1 MIHPFSRLRRIAAGL
16 LALLMLTMLLG
27 SCSSVVSKPIEPSEQ
42 DIKVVATCEGYDIYY
57 EEFRYVALS
66 FRDQFVSRYGKDI
79 WTDAEKTAKY
89 LPLLKEKITESL
101 TVNYAILS
109 LCDNYNI
116 DYQDKKIQEAVQD
129 MIDETVVEIGGRDN
143 YIEMLAAM
151 YMTDHFVRFTLA
163 TDMCETELVYVLKDL
178 GLVIDNEKDFLPY
191 ALKDENFC
199 ATYHVFIGN
208 DPGDDIEANRAKAQE
223 VADKVLNGADIKQ
236 IIGSSVN
243 EDVGS
248 SGIPYHF
255 THNEYDKPYEE
266 AAFALEIG
274 ECSGV
279 VECENGF
286 YIIQRQPLS
295 ESYIV
300 NNVSTLWQR
309 YQYAEVE
316 ALIDEQQS
324 RLVVEWND
332 YGNELLEDLL
342 NLK

>member
-1 MIHPFSRLRRIAAGL
+1 MTHPFSRPCRIIL
-16 LALLMLTMLLG
+16 MLLMLTLLISG
-27 SCSSVVSKPIEPSEQ
+27 CSSVVSKPIEPSEQ

-66 FRDQFVSRYGKDI
+66 FRDQFISRYGSDV
-79 WTDAEKTAKY
+79 WTDPEKTAKY

-109 LCDNYNI
+109 LCETYKI
-116 DYQDKKIQEAVQD
+116 DYEDKKIQEHVQD
-129 MIDETVVEIGGRDN
+129 MIDETVTEMGGRDN
-143 YIEMLAAM
+143 YIQMLSEL

-163 TDMCETELVYVLKDL
+163 TDQCETELVYVLKDL

-199 ATYHVFIGN
+199 ATYHVFICN
-208 DPGDDIEANRAKAQE
+208 DPGEDIEANRAKAQE
-223 VADKVLNGADIKQ
+223 VADKVRGGADIKQ

-243 EDVGS
+243 DDIGT

-266 AAFALEIG
+266 AAFALSIG

-279 VECENGF
+279 VECDDGF

-300 NNVSTLWQR
+300 NNVTVLWQR

-332 YGNELLEDLL
+332 YGNELLQNLL
-342 NLK
+342 TLS

>member
-1 MIHPFSRLRRIAAGL
+1 MIRSFYGLRRAIAL
-16 LALLMLTMLLG
+16 LLTLLMLTVLLG
-27 SCSSVVSKPIEPSEQ
+27 SCSSAVSKPIEPSEQ
-42 DIKVVATCEGYDIYY
+42 DIKVVATCEGYDVYY

-79 WTDAEKTAKY
+79 WTDPEKTAKY
-89 LPLLKEKITESL
+89 LPMLQKKITESL
-101 TVNYAILS
+101 TVNYAIIS

-116 DYQDKKIQEAVQD
+116 DYQDKKIQEAVQE
-129 MIDETVVEIGGRDN
+129 MIDETVTEIGGRDN
-143 YIEMLAAM
+143 YIQLLDEM

-163 TDMCETELVYVLKDL
+163 TDMCETELVYVLNDL
-178 GLVIDNEKDFLPY
+178 GLVIDNEKDFLAY
-191 ALKDENFC
+191 ALDGESFC

-208 DPGDDIEANRAKAQE
+208 DPGDDIEANRQKAQE
-223 VADKVLNGADIKQ
+223 VADRVHSGEDIKH

-279 VECENGF
+279 VECDNGF

-300 NNVSTLWQR
+300 NNVKTLWQR

-332 YGNELLEDLL
+332 YGKQLLEDLL

>member
-1 MIHPFSRLRRIAAGL
+1 MLHPFSRLYRATAGL
-16 LALLMLTMLLG
+16 LALLMLTVLMV

-42 DIKVVATCEGYDIYY
+42 DIKVVAVCEGYDVYY

-66 FRDQFVSRYGKDI
+66 FRDQFVSRYGKDV
-79 WTDAEKTAKY
+79 WTDPEKIAKY
-89 LPLLKEKITESL
+89 LPMLQQKITESL

-109 LCDNYNI
+109 LCENYNI
-116 DYQDKKIQEAVQD
+116 DYEDKNIQEAVQET
-129 MIDETVVEIGGRDN
+129 IDETVTEMGGRDN
-143 YIEMLAAM
+143 YIQMLEEM

-163 TDMCETELVYVLKDL
+163 TDLCETELVYVLKDL
-178 GLVIDNEKDFLPY
+178 GLVYGNEKDFLAY
-191 ALKDENFC
+191 ALDDENMC

-208 DPGDDIEANRAKAQE
+208 DAGEDIEENRKKAQE
-223 VADKVLNGADIKQ
+223 VAAKVHSGTDIKQ
-236 IIGSSVN
+236 LIGSSVN
-243 EDVGS
+243 DDIGA

-255 THNEYDKPYEE
+255 MHNEYDKPYEE

-279 VECENGF
+279 VECDNGF
-286 YIIQRQPLS
+286 YVIQRQPLS
-295 ESYIV
+295 ESYIA
-300 NNVSTLWQR
+300 NNVTTLWQR

-332 YGNELLEDLL
+332 YGKQLLEDLL

>member
-1 MIHPFSRLRRIAAGL
+1 MIRSFSGLLRTVAGL
-16 LALLMLTMLLG
+16 LALLTLTLSLG

-42 DIKVVATCEGYDIYY
+42 DIKVVATCEGYDVYY

-66 FRDQFVSRYGKDI
+66 FRDQFASLYGEDI
-79 WTDAEKTAKY
+79 WTDPEKTAKY
-89 LPLLKEKITESL
+89 LPMLKDKISESL
-101 TVNYAILS
+101 TVNYAILTLS
-109 LCDNYNI
+109 DNYNI
-116 DYQDKKIQEAVQD
+116 DYQDDAIQDAVQD
-129 MIDETVVEIGGRDN
+129 MIDETVVEMGGRDN
-143 YIEMLAAM
+143 YIRMLEEM

-163 TDMCETELVYVLKDL
+163 TDMCETELVYLLKDL
-178 GLVIDNEKDFLPY
+178 GLVIDNEKDFLAY
-191 ALKDENFC
+191 ALDGESFC

-208 DPGDDIEANRAKAQE
+208 DPGDDIEVNRQKAQE
-223 VADKVLNGADIKQ
+223 VADRVRGGEDIKP

-255 THNEYDKPYEE
+255 MRNEYDKPYEE

-274 ECSGV
+274 ESSGV
-279 VECENGF
+279 VECDDGF

-324 RLVVEWND
+324 RLVIEWNN
-332 YGNELLEDLL
+332 YGKQLLEDLL